1 MHAVDL
7 IRESVRRSSTSGVDE
22 RVGGPVD
29 VTLGVANTPDWDDVR
44 VRTNRRRHMSRR
56 VAVIGAGSWGTCFAS
71 VCARNNPTALW
82 VRPEEFDVADEINS
96 AHMNS
101 SYLAGTKLP
110 TGLVATTDM
119 SDAVAGADCVVI
131 GIPSRWIRD
140 VLRDLRDHVEPQ
152 VPIVSLVK
160 GLEADTNLRMT
171 EVIAEEIP
179 GHGVGAISGPNLASE
194 IALGIASASVL
205 AFADIE
211 TARELRTL
219 FNTPRF
225 RVYVNHDVVGVEAG
239 GALKNV
245 IAIATGMSDGAG
257 GGDNTRAAIIT
268 RGLAEITRVGVAM
281 GAEAQTFAG
290 LAGVG
295 DLVATCTSTRSR
307 NHFVGEALG
316 RGRKL
321 DDILAEM
328 TQVAEGVTTAPVVLD
343 IAAAHR
349 VAAPICS
356 AINAVLEDDMSPS
369 EAVASIRRH
378 EAGHELEAG

>member
-1 MHAVDL
+1 MG
-7 IRESVRRSSTSGVDE
+7 RK
-22 RVGGPVD
+22 
-29 VTLGVANTPDWDDVR
+29 
-44 VRTNRRRHMSRR
+44 

-82 VRPEEFDVADEINS
+82 VRPEESDVVTEINS
-96 AHMNS
+96 VHTND
-101 SYLAGTKLP
+101 SYLPGTKLHSR
-110 TGLVATTDM
+110 LVATTDM
-119 SDAVAGADCVVI
+119 VDAVAGVDCVVI
-131 GIPSRWIRD
+131 AIPSKWIRD
-140 VLRDLRDHVEPQ
+140 VLRELHPHLQ
-152 VPIVSLVK
+152 PAVPIVSLVK
-160 GLEADTNLRMT
+160 GLEPGTNLRMT
-171 EVIAEEIP
+171 EVIADELP
-179 GHGVGAISGPNLASE
+179 GHPVGALSGPNLARE
-194 IALGIASASVL
+194 IAAGITSASVL
-205 AFADIE
+205 AFADVQ
-211 TARELRTL
+211 TARDLRTL
-219 FNTPRF
+219 FNTLRF

-268 RGLAEITRVGVAM
+268 RGLAEITRVSVAM

-295 DLVATCTSTRSR
+295 DLVATCTSTSSR

-321 DDILAEM
+321 DQILAEM

-343 IAAAHR
+343 IAAQHD

-356 AINAVLEDDMSPS
+356 VINDVLEGAMSPGQ
-369 EAVASIRRH
+369 ALGSIMRH
-378 EAGHELEAG
+378 EAGHEQEPG